1 MAIYISPRG
10 LSVAELNNKI
20 QHISLETWL
29 CDIDGDL
36 TYNSPQWLNEAW
48 FHPRVERNKLI
59 YGIIGR
65 RDSRMTKHVYA
76 VFHARFIEML
86 LSNFDKEIASIQCSS
101 LADPDFDSFK

>member
-59 YGIIGR
+59 YGSRASRCFGGIIPFV
-65 RDSRMTKHVYA
+65 SSA
-76 VFHARFIEML
+76 V
-86 LSNFDKEIASIQCSS
+86 
-101 LADPDFDSFK
+101 